1 MFCHCVAKLF
11 QISNCRSTDFMNY
24 RFYTVLY
31 KKAERIA
38 GKVTGV

>member
-1 MFCHCVAKLF
+1 
-11 QISNCRSTDFMNY
+11 MNY

-38 GKVTGV
+38 GKVERLPVFERLRDVV